1 MHLSCF
7 TFTHSVI
14 WRVSHQL
21 HASENVLWIVNIV
34 MLYFFLQALSSVC
47 DDRAHDVTLPIL
59 YRSKSADAL
68 IPRRKSM
75 AILSW
80 RIFPN
85 REG

>member
-1 MHLSCF
+1 MHWSCF

-14 WRVSHQL
+14 LRVSHQL

-47 DDRAHDVTLPIL
+47 DDCAHDATLPIL

-75 AILSW
+75 AILS
-80 RIFPN
+80 
-85 REG
+85 